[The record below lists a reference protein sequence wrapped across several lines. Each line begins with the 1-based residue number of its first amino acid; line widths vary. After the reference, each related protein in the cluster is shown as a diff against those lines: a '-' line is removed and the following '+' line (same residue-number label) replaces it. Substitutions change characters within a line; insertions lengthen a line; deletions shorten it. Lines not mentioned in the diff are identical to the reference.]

1 MDGSERPAL
10 RAGGSAR
17 HPAEKPDRGDPVP
30 GRRRFRVT
38 IRFYTLILCVLLVML
53 LARLGQGWLAERR
66 LAQEQEALE
75 RALEAKRAEILRL
88 QEEVAEMQTDAYVE
102 RRAREDLGLV
112 LPGEE
117 RYQVIPED

>member
-1 MDGSERPAL
+1 M
-10 RAGGSAR
+10 
-17 HPAEKPDRGDPVP
+17 P